1 MAFYNHFFKEEFLS
15 TVSEQNRYY
24 YRSLFNRSATL
35 EQQLDKDLYNFTD
48 AEVEIFLYSINTSQK
63 NTLVTYLNQAKNYC
77 EYAIEKGSKISNIN
91 VFKTF
96 SYGSLDKYTA
106 KHKMK
111 YLSKDDLEIAL
122 KDIVNANDY
131 AMYIALFEGM
141 GGFEYTELAELKID
155 DVREAYNNPVEDGYE
170 ITLRSE
176 QKASK
181 EIKTRK
187 LTVSKNLLKY
197 LERSYSQKTYV
208 LKNGASEFTK
218 NERDIIDGSNVFR
231 NVTTTN
237 KPDGKIDKQF
247 IYRKMRLLSEA
258 TEGEVS
264 TISTL
269 INSGIIYY
277 MYLLADEDNKIDV
290 KDLKYVTDRFGLS
303 VNSISPHSSYKTL
316 AKKHKD
322 ALEAN
327 YGASF
332 ANL

>member
-15 TVSEQNRYY
+15 TVSEKNRYY

-35 EQQLDKDLYNFTD
+35 EQQLNKDLYNFTD

-77 EYAIEKGSKISNIN
+77 EYAIEKGGKISNIN
-91 VFKTF
+91 VFKSF

-111 YLSKDDLEIAL
+111 HLSKNGLEIAL
-122 KDIVNANDY
+122 KDIVNSNDFALY
-131 AMYIALFEGM
+131 VALFEGV
-141 GGFEYTELAELKID
+141 GGFEYTELSELKID
-155 DVREAYNNPVEDGYE
+155 DVREAYNNPVEDGYVIE
-170 ITLRSE
+170 LRSE
-176 QKASK
+176 QKHSK

-187 LTVSKNLLKY
+187 LTVTKKLLKY
-197 LERSYSQKTYV
+197 LEQSHAQKTYL

-218 NERDIIDGSNVFR
+218 NERDIIDGSYVFR

-237 KPDGKIDKQF
+237 RPDGKIDKQF
-247 IYRKMRLLSEA
+247 IYRKIKVLSEA
-258 TEGEVS
+258 TEGEIS
-264 TISTL
+264 SISTL
-269 INSGIIYY
+269 INSGVIYY

-303 VNSISPHSSYKTL
+303 VNSLSPHSSYKTL
-316 AKKHKD
+316 AKKHKE
-322 ALEAN
+322 ALEVN

-332 ANL
+332 ASI

>member
-15 TVSEQNRYY
+15 TVSEKNRYY
-24 YRSLFNRSATL
+24 YRSLFNRSANL
-35 EQQLDKDLYNFTD
+35 EQQLNKDLYNFTD

-77 EYAIEKGSKISNIN
+77 EYAIEKGGKISNIN
-91 VFKTF
+91 VFKSF

-111 YLSKDDLEIAL
+111 HLSKNDLEIAL
-122 KDIVNANDY
+122 KDIVNSNDFALY
-131 AMYIALFEGM
+131 VALFEGV
-141 GGFEYTELAELKID
+141 GGFEYTELSELKID
-155 DVREAYNNPVEDGYE
+155 DVREAYNNPVEDGYVIE
-170 ITLRSE
+170 LRSE
-176 QKASK
+176 QKYSK

-187 LTVSKNLLKY
+187 LTVTKNLLKY
-197 LERSYSQKTYV
+197 LEQSHAQKTYL

-218 NERDIIDGSNVFR
+218 NERDIIDGSYVFR

-237 KPDGKIDKQF
+237 RPDGKIDKQF
-247 IYRKMRLLSEA
+247 IYRKIKVLSEA
-258 TEGEVS
+258 TEGEIS
-264 TISTL
+264 SISTL
-269 INSGIIYY
+269 INSGVIYY
-277 MYLLADEDNKIDV
+277 MYLLADEDNKINV

-303 VNSISPHSSYKTL
+303 VNSLSPHSSYKTL
-316 AKKHKD
+316 AKKHKE

-327 YGASF
+327 YNVAF